1 MFLRYFVELD
11 LPAAQAETA
20 LLDSPAAWLP
30 ALADGAVER
39 AEPLLAQVGVGQGSL
54 RVARRVT
61 VRLGHPLMFP
71 SKLSLPMSRE
81 PSGWLL
87 PKLDGELELGPLGKE
102 RTQLALSGNYE
113 PPLGTV
119 GRTADRLA
127 LHRIAEAT
135 IKDFLDR
142 VAAKLQSPVTT
153 ANGHQSSATDR
164 DGLPRPL

>member
-11 LPAAQAETA
+11 LPAARAETA
-20 LLDSPAAWLP
+20 LLDSPCAWLP

-39 AEPLLAQVGVGQGSL
+39 AEPLLAEVGIGHGNL

-61 VRLGHPLMFP
+61 VRLGQPIRFP
-71 SKLSLPMSRE
+71 SKLAVPISWE

-87 PKLDGELELGPLGKE
+87 PRLDGELELGALGKQ

-119 GRTADRLA
+119 GRTVDRLA

-135 IKDFLDR
+135 AKDFLDR
-142 VAAKLQSPVTT
+142 VAVTLHHEALRQQAPT
-153 ANGHQSSATDR
+153 S
-164 DGLPRPL
+164 

>member
-11 LPAAQAETA
+11 LPAEQAGAA
-20 LLDSPAAWLP
+20 LLDSPTAWLP

-39 AEPLLAQVGVGQGSL
+39 AEPLLAEVGIGQGGL

-61 VRLGHPLMFP
+61 VRLGRPIQFP
-71 SKLSLPMSRE
+71 SKLALPMSWE

-87 PKLDGELELGPLGKE
+87 PRLDGELELGALGKQ

-119 GRTADRLA
+119 GRTVDRLA

-142 VAAKLQSPVTT
+142 VATMLQITRPL
-153 ANGHQSSATDR
+153 ANGHR
-164 DGLPRPL
+164 RPSDPSL

>member
-1 MFLRYFVELD
+1 MFLRYFVELN
-11 LPAAQAETA
+11 LPAARAEAA
-20 LLDSPAAWLP
+20 LLDSPTAWLP

-39 AEPLLAQVGVGQGSL
+39 AEPLLAEVGVGQGSL

-61 VRLGHPLMFP
+61 VRVGEPVRFP
-71 SKLSLPMSRE
+71 SKLALPMSWE

-87 PKLDGELELGPLGKE
+87 PRLDAELELGALGRE

-119 GRTADRLA
+119 GRTVDRLA

-135 IKDFLDR
+135 VKDFLDR
-142 VAAKLQSPVTT
+142 VAARLQSPAT
-153 ANGHQSSATDR
+153 AGNGLQAPVPPAGS
-164 DGLPRPL
+164 